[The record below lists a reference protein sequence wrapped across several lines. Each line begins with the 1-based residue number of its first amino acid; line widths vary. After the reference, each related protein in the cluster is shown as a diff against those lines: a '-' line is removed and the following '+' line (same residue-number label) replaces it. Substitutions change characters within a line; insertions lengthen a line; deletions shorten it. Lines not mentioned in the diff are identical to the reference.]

1 MDDLR
6 SPWSECYSETL
17 LNLLSVY
24 CKGLFDNTVKLE
36 HSVPNYILNWG
47 RRLRFFIHL
56 HFLITLFIAIAVF
69 FRNIGIIDLKGIEVC
84 LRWSK
89 LTHWMLALSLL
100 PFHYFF
106 LNLEMWP
113 VIMLYLTNGQVLA
126 IPWINTQIETGHFF
140 FFFELKKE
148 VDNTIQQ
155 RCCVSYRKLF

>member
-1 MDDLR
+1 MDDLC

-106 LNLEMWP
+106 FKFRNVTSDHAVSDKWSSSCYTMNKYSDWDWAL
-113 VIMLYLTNGQVLA
+113 
-126 IPWINTQIETGHFF
+126 F